1 MRRNNLRRKNVA
13 RKKGTLVDDV
23 LRSCVPK
30 KSQSF
35 VGRLSAEDREEIFAL
50 RSQYQ
55 SGALGKSAYAVAR
68 ALIAV
73 ARERGWKV
81 PGERH
86 MFTWLHETP

>member
-1 MRRNNLRRKNVA
+1 VA
-13 RKKGTLVDDV
+13 RKKATLVDDV
-23 LRSCVPK
+23 LHACVPK

-35 VGRLSAEDREEIFAL
+35 VSKLSAKDREEIFAL
-50 RSQYQ
+50 RAQYQ

-73 ARERGWKV
+73 ARERGWQV

>member
-1 MRRNNLRRKNVA
+1 MP
-13 RKKGTLVDDV
+13 RKKATLVDDV
-23 LRSCVPK
+23 LHACVPK
-30 KSQSF
+30 KSHSF
-35 VGRLSAEDREEIFAL
+35 VSKLNAEDREEIFAL
-50 RSQYQ
+50 RAQYQ

-73 ARERGWKV
+73 ARERGWQV

>member
-1 MRRNNLRRKNVA
+1 MP
-13 RKKGTLVDDV
+13 RKKATLVDDV
-23 LRSCVPK
+23 LHACVPRK
-30 KSQSF
+30 TQSF
-35 VGRLSAEDREEIFAL
+35 VSKLSAEDREEIFAL
-50 RSQYQ
+50 RAQYQ

-73 ARERGWKV
+73 ARERGWQV

>member
-1 MRRNNLRRKNVA
+1 MA
-13 RKKGTLVDDV
+13 KKKATLVDDV
-23 LRSCVPK
+23 LHACVPRK
-30 KSQSF
+30 TQSF
-35 VGRLSAEDREEIFAL
+35 VSKLSAEDREEIFAL

-55 SGALGKSAYAVAR
+55 SGAFGKSAYAVAR

-73 ARERGWKV
+73 AKERGWQV

>member
-1 MRRNNLRRKNVA
+1 MP
-13 RKKGTLVDDV
+13 RKKATLVDDV
-23 LRSCVPK
+23 LRSCVPR

-35 VGRLSAEDREEIFAL
+35 VSKLSAEDREEIFAL
-50 RSQYQ
+50 RAQYQ

-86 MFTWLHETP
+86 MFTWLNETP

>member
-1 MRRNNLRRKNVA
+1 MA
-13 RKKGTLVDDV
+13 RKKATLVDDV
-23 LRSCVPK
+23 LHACVPK

-35 VGRLSAEDREEIFAL
+35 VAKLSAEDRTEVFAL
-50 RSQYQ
+50 RSQFQ

-73 ARERGWKV
+73 ARERGWQV

-86 MFTWLHETP
+86 MYTWLHETP

>member
-1 MRRNNLRRKNVA
+1 MP
-13 RKKGTLVDDV
+13 RKKATLVADV
-23 LRSCVPK
+23 LLNCVPK

-35 VGRLSAEDREEIFAL
+35 VSKLSAEDREEIFAL
-50 RSQYQ
+50 RSQFQ

-73 ARERGWKV
+73 AKERGWQV

>member
-1 MRRNNLRRKNVA
+1 MP
-13 RKKGTLVDDV
+13 RKKATLVDDV
-23 LRSCVPK
+23 LHACVPK

-35 VGRLSAEDREEIFAL
+35 VGKLSAEDREEIFAL
-50 RSQYQ
+50 RAQFQ

-73 ARERGWKV
+73 ARERGWQV

-86 MFTWLHETP
+86 MYTWLHETP

>member
-1 MRRNNLRRKNVA
+1 MA
-13 RKKGTLVDDV
+13 RKKATLVDDV
-23 LRSCVPK
+23 LRSCVPR

-35 VGRLSAEDREEIFAL
+35 VAKLNAEDREEIFAL
-50 RSQYQ
+50 RAQYQ

-86 MFTWLHETP
+86 MYTWLHETP

>member
-1 MRRNNLRRKNVA
+1 MA
-13 RKKGTLVDDV
+13 RKRATLVDDV
-23 LRSCVPK
+23 LQNCLPR

-35 VGRLSAEDREEIFAL
+35 VGKLSAEDREEIFAL

-73 ARERGWKV
+73 AKTRGWQV

-86 MFTWLHETP
+86 MYTWLNETP

>member
-1 MRRNNLRRKNVA
+1 MA
-13 RKKGTLVDDV
+13 RKKATLVDDV
-23 LRSCVPK
+23 LHACVPK

-35 VGRLSAEDREEIFAL
+35 VSKLSAKDREEIFAL
-50 RSQYQ
+50 RAQYQ

-73 ARERGWKV
+73 ARERGWQV

>member
-1 MRRNNLRRKNVA
+1 MA
-13 RKKGTLVDDV
+13 RKKATLVDDV

-35 VGRLSAEDREEIFAL
+35 VAKLSAEDREEIFAL
-50 RSQYQ
+50 RAQYQ

-73 ARERGWKV
+73 ARERGWQV
-81 PGERH
+81 PNERH

>member
-1 MRRNNLRRKNVA
+1 MP
-13 RKKGTLVDDV
+13 RKKATLVDDV
-23 LRSCVPK
+23 LHACVPK

-35 VGRLSAEDREEIFAL
+35 VAKLSAEDRTEVFAL
-50 RSQYQ
+50 RSQFQ

-86 MFTWLHETP
+86 MFTWLNETP

>member
-1 MRRNNLRRKNVA
+1 MA
-13 RKKGTLVDDV
+13 RKKATLVADV
-23 LRSCVPK
+23 LLNCVPK

-35 VGRLSAEDREEIFAL
+35 VGKLSAEDREEIFAL
-50 RSQYQ
+50 RAQFQ

-73 ARERGWKV
+73 ARERGWQV

-86 MFTWLHETP
+86 MYTWLHETP

>member
-1 MRRNNLRRKNVA
+1 MA
-13 RKKGTLVDDV
+13 RKKATLVNDV
-23 LRSCVPK
+23 LQNCVPR

-35 VGRLSAEDREEIFAL
+35 VAKLSAEDREEIFAL

-73 ARERGWKV
+73 AKTRGWQV
-81 PGERH
+81 PGERQ
-86 MFTWLHETP
+86 MFQWLSKTP

>member
-1 MRRNNLRRKNVA
+1 VPP
-13 RKKGTLVDDV
+13 KKATLVDDV
-23 LRSCVPK
+23 LQNCVPK

-35 VGRLSAEDREEIFAL
+35 VAKLSAEDREEVFAL
-50 RSQYQ
+50 RAQFQ

-73 ARERGWKV
+73 ARERGWQV

>member
-1 MRRNNLRRKNVA
+1 MA
-13 RKKGTLVDDV
+13 RKKATLVDDV
-23 LRSCVPK
+23 LRSCVPR

-35 VGRLSAEDREEIFAL
+35 VSKLSAEDRTEVFAL
-50 RSQYQ
+50 RSQFQ
-55 SGALGKSAYAVAR
+55 SGVLGKSGYAVAR

-73 ARERGWKV
+73 ARERGWQV

>member
-1 MRRNNLRRKNVA
+1 MP
-13 RKKGTLVDDV
+13 RKKATLVDDV
-23 LRSCVPK
+23 LHACVPRK
-30 KSQSF
+30 TQSF
-35 VGRLSAEDREEIFAL
+35 VSKLSAEDREEIFAL
-50 RSQYQ
+50 RAQYQ

-73 ARERGWKV
+73 AKERGWQV

>member
-1 MRRNNLRRKNVA
+1 MA
-13 RKKGTLVDDV
+13 RKKATLVDDV
-23 LRSCVPK
+23 LHACVPRK
-30 KSQSF
+30 TQSF
-35 VGRLSAEDREEIFAL
+35 VSKLSAEDREPVFAL
-50 RSQYQ
+50 RSQFQ

-86 MFTWLHETP
+86 MFTWLNETP